1 LRGLYLSVVGILL
14 LFVTVGVVSANVTTP
29 PSNITD
35 LNNISYSATYINWT
49 WIDPSDA
56 DFANVSIW
64 INNTFIKNI
73 SKGIQFFNATG
84 LIPNSKYT
92 ISTKTQDNN
101 SNINH
106 TWTNHTATTAPFLDT
121 TSPTAVAGPDQ
132 TVNEDTVVHFDGSG
146 SSDDVGIV
154 SYSWDFDASNDITVD
169 ANGVT
174 TTHTYSNPGTYTV
187 TLTVSDFA
195 GNSDNDTLTVT
206 VNEVTTTKSTGV
218 GSGGSTGTS
227 GETFKN
233 IICTETDRRFIGK
246 DQEVSFNFELE
257 CNYVKYINFTG
268 LVSFGKEA
276 VKVEILNHTS
286 SLVDKDAPGVIF
298 SNLNVWIGSFGLISE
313 NNVNNPTISFIIDKS
328 WVKENGITLN
338 TIYLYSYDDSR
349 TDWEKMYT
357 KKIGEDSTTY
367 YYQASLPV
375 RINIGPLAISGS
387 NVSSPSMLASNS
399 SIIQTVLPTHNTT
412 VQPTEKNNTTIA
424 PIMWTGFLKEK
435 LPPGKILL
443 TFFVIISIYIGI
455 SHTMANKNKVNKL
468 PAMMGELSRTA
479 KKLPIVLTQFYFN
492 LKEKPLFVTRPKERH
507 SHVPDSF
514 WHKEPDKKIVPIKV
528 PAPIPGRTS
537 KQTFAIILSDEEQIP
552 DPEHSRHITKRYPY
566 SNKINPEMPSEAS
579 LEKNQNHDQFWRNV
593 QNDPEKES

>member
-1 LRGLYLSVVGILL
+1 MVITAGVGTAVFEYIPPSPINLTNTTGNYW
-14 LFVTVGVVSANVTTP
+14 VNHSWQAGVGNVT
-29 PSNITD
+29 D
-35 LNNISYSATYINWT
+35 LFNISVNGT
-49 WIDPSDA
+49 
-56 DFANVSIW
+56 W
-64 INNTFIKNI
+64 INNT
-73 SKGIQFFNATG
+73 SQT
-84 LIPNSKYT
+84 YY
-92 ISTKTQDNN
+92 
-101 SNINH
+101 NH
-106 TWTNHTATTAPFLDT
+106 TVVPSGWSSISVYAYNSSGNGTLSLISVTDT
-121 TSPTAVAGPDQ
+121 TQAPSAPIPDITPPIAVAGPDQ
-132 TVNEDTVVHFDGSG
+132 TIEEDKVVRFNGSL
-146 SSDDVGIV
+146 SSDNIGIV
-154 SYSWDFDASNDITVD
+154 NYSWDFNANDGITIDAT
-169 ANGVT
+169 GVT
-174 TTHTYSNPGTYTV
+174 TNHIYTVPGTYTV
-187 TLTVSDFA
+187 TLNVTDNAS
-195 GNSDNDTLTVT
+195 NSATDTLTVKVT
-206 VNEVTTTKSTGV
+206 NATTSSNTGNEKSGV
-218 GSGGSTGTS
+218 GSGSTGTS

-233 IICTETDRRFIGK
+233 ILCTETDRRFISK

-286 SLVDKDAPGVIF
+286 SLVDKDAPGVVF

-399 SIIQTVLPTHNTT
+399 SIIQTILPTHNTT
-412 VQPTEKNNTTIA
+412 VQPTEKNNTTIT
-424 PIMWTGFLKEK
+424 PIIWTGFLKEK

-468 PAMMGELSRTA
+468 PAMMGELFRTA

-492 LKEKPLFVTRPKERH
+492 LKEKPFFVTRPKERH

-552 DPEHSRHITKRYPY
+552 DPEHSRQITKRYPY
-566 SNKINPEMPSEAS
+566 SNKINPEMPSETS
-579 LEKNQNHDQFWRNV
+579 PEKNQIHDQFWKNV
-593 QNDPEKES
+593 QNDPEKKS